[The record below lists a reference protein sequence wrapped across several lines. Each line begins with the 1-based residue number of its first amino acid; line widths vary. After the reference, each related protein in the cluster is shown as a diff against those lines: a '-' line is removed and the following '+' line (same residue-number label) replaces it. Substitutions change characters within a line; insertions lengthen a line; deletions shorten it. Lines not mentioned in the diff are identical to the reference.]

1 MIISAINK
9 EKEYIYI
16 YILNIISCFSVVL
29 LHANTSFWQYSDNPE
44 WAFSNIIESVFYFA
58 VPCFLMISGATLID
72 FTDKYSLRTYFIK
85 RINKTVI
92 PFIIWSFI
100 GLFYSIITR
109 RIDVMTLNVIS
120 IIDGILNAKYIGI
133 YHFFINLFIV
143 YLAIPLFSSVEKKM
157 RKRVFLYLIILGLII
172 NSAIP
177 FLIDVLNLDIEWEF
191 CVLPSFGYIIFPLI
205 GYYIHSYWINRKARI
220 LIYLFG
226 VGGLLTHLLGTFY
239 ASRAIGAI
247 DTTFKGYTNLPC
259 VLYSAA
265 VFLVIR
271 YFDCSRVNS
280 IIKKVL
286 TFISKE
292 TYGVYLT
299 HIYFLEL
306 FSYLLK
312 IESQVI
318 GIQFVLLIITIPPC
332 ILISYFCKKWKLTKW
347 ILP

>member
-143 YLAIPLFSSVEKKM
+143 TYKK
-157 RKRVFLYLIILGLII
+157 
-172 NSAIP
+172 
-177 FLIDVLNLDIEWEF
+177 
-191 CVLPSFGYIIFPLI
+191 
-205 GYYIHSYWINRKARI
+205 
-220 LIYLFG
+220 
-226 VGGLLTHLLGTFY
+226 
-239 ASRAIGAI
+239 
-247 DTTFKGYTNLPC
+247 
-259 VLYSAA
+259 
-265 VFLVIR
+265 
-271 YFDCSRVNS
+271 
-280 IIKKVL
+280 
-286 TFISKE
+286 
-292 TYGVYLT
+292 
-299 HIYFLEL
+299 YFLKV
-306 FSYLLK
+306 F
-312 IESQVI
+312 
-318 GIQFVLLIITIPPC
+318 
-332 ILISYFCKKWKLTKW
+332 
-347 ILP
+347 